1 MFRITNNKIELTRG
15 DKAIIT
21 LRVSNYTFKVG
32 DTISFRVYNKGAL
45 EKEPLITEIVNVNE
59 ESESVSIVL
68 SNITTKIGE
77 MGNKP
82 VTYWYEISLNNET
95 TVLGFDD
102 KGGKELILYPEGKDV
117 E

>member
-21 LRVSNYTFKVG
+21 LRVSNYTFQEG
-32 DTISFRVYNKGAL
+32 DIVSFRVYDKGAL
-45 EKEPLITEIVNVNE
+45 EKDPLINETIHVPE
-59 ESESVSIVL
+59 ESESIPIVL
-68 SNITTKIGE
+68 SNIVTKIGE